1 MFSFIIYVVYVYF
14 IISYFIKLN
23 VLNHDLSKTSRVAE
37 NTKTITFLGKY
48 CLLNPMSRLPPKQ
61 VQIASTAFNVGRHS
75 NYYILNRFVFLLSRA
90 PAYHKVSV
98 CTSPISPTCRKVKD
112 ERRTREHG
120 ITLAKKQCTLDIR
133 TF

>member
-61 VQIASTAFNVGRHS
+61 VQIASTAFNVGRLTPS
-75 NYYILNRFVFLLSRA
+75 
-90 PAYHKVSV
+90 HKPIQII
-98 CTSPISPTCRKVKD
+98 TSSIDSC
-112 ERRTREHG
+112 
-120 ITLAKKQCTLDIR
+120 
-133 TF
+133 FY